1 MKTFNIKILA
11 FYIVFCLFIASCCKD
26 KNPYIEGCQ
35 DKAPEEMG
43 NFNLDTVK
51 PYIYFKEGSWWVYE
65 NDSTLETDSIVVTSA
80 DDRILQANG
89 EKRRYTYESVAVS
102 YKSFTNGYDMEFYN
116 TGSNPDLVDWSFFLY
131 WNRNRSKPGDFEG
144 IVKVFSTPLIK
155 DFNFSFDSYY
165 RGKLDSINLYGTWY
179 YDILMFEIKGDP
191 TWPDS
196 SIPTNDFGNSTY
208 YYAKNVGLIAIK
220 NVDSDNR
227 YSDNRLIT
235 QTWKL
240 KKYFIKN

>member
-11 FYIVFCLFIASCCKD
+11 FYVIFCLHIASCCKD
-26 KNPYIEGCQ
+26 KNPYLEGCQ

-43 NFNLDTVK
+43 DFNLDTVK

-65 NDSTLETDSIVVTSA
+65 NDSTLELDSIVVTSS

-102 YKSFTNGYDMEFYN
+102 FKSYLNNYDIRFFN
-116 TGSNPDLVDWSFFLY
+116 TGSNPDMVNWSFYLF
-131 WNRNRSKPGDFEG
+131 WQRDRSKPGDFEG
-144 IVKVFSTPLIK
+144 PIVVFSTFADTGMVIQAETTYK
-155 DFNFSFDSYY
+155 
-165 RGKLDSINLYGTWY
+165 GILDSMNLSGVWY
-179 YDILMFEIKGDP
+179 YNVKVYEVKGDP

-196 SIPTNDFGNSTY
+196 KIPTNDFGTSTY
-208 YYAKNVGLIAIK
+208 YYAKNIGLIAIK
-220 NVDSDNR
+220 NIDSDNR
-227 YSDNRLIT
+227 YNDGRWIT

>member
-1 MKTFNIKILA
+1 MFI
-11 FYIVFCLFIASCCKD
+11 CLFHCLSSCCND
-26 KNPYIEGCQ
+26 KNPHIEGCQ
-35 DKAPEEMG
+35 DKSPEEIG
-43 NFNLDTVK
+43 NFNLDTIK

-65 NDSTLETDSIVVTSA
+65 NDSTLETDSIAVVSS

-102 YKSFTNGYDMEFYN
+102 YKSYTNDYDVRFFN
-116 TGSNPDLVDWSFFLY
+116 TGSNPDMIDWSFYLF
-131 WNRNRSKPGDFEG
+131 WQRDRSKPGDFEG
-144 IVKVFSTPLIK
+144 PVVVFSTFK
-155 DFNFSFDSYY
+155 DTGKVLGTKTSYK
-165 RGKLDSINLYGTWY
+165 GKLNSMNLLGNTY
-179 YDILMFEIKGDP
+179 YDILMYEIKGDP

-196 SIPTNDFGNSTY
+196 KIPTNDWGISTY

-240 KKYFIKN
+240 KRHFIKN

>member
-1 MKTFNIKILA
+1 LTILL
-11 FYIVFCLFIASCCKD
+11 ISLSSCCKD
-26 KNPYIEGCQ
+26 KNPHIEGCQ

-43 NFNLDTVK
+43 DFNLDTVK

-65 NDSTLETDSIVVTSA
+65 NDSTLETDSIVMVSA

-102 YKSFTNGYDMEFYN
+102 YKSFTYGYDIAYYN
-116 TGSNPDLVDWSFFLY
+116 YGSNPDMLDWSFYLF
-131 WNRNRSKPGDFEG
+131 WDRQRSKSGDVEG
-144 IVKVFSTPLIK
+144 PILAFSTLSNVGQILGTETY
-155 DFNFSFDSYY
+155 FL
-165 RGKLDSINLYGTWY
+165 GKLDSLNLYGIWY
-179 YDILMFEIKGDP
+179 QDVLMFEIKGDP

-196 SIPTNDFGNSTY
+196 KIPTNDFGNSTY

-240 KKYFIKN
+240 KKFFIKN